1 MEIIKRRPSQR
12 VIVGNVMLGG
22 GAPIVV
28 QSMTNTDTADAESTV
43 KQVFEL
49 AEAGSELV
57 RITVNTPEAAAQVAR
72 IRARLDELGCD
83 VPLVG
88 DFHYNGHRLLR
99 DYPDCA
105 QALAKYR
112 INPGNVG
119 RSRAE
124 EDPFTMMIETALRFD
139 KPVRIGVNWG
149 SLDQNLVVRMMDENS
164 RLPQPLDASHVTRAA
179 LIVSA
184 LESAQRAEK
193 LGMAK
198 NRIVLS
204 CKVSDVQDLIAVYR
218 SLSAQC
224 DYALH
229 LGLTEAGMGS
239 KGIVASTAALSVL
252 LQEGIGDTIRISL
265 TPEPNGSRCQEVV
278 VGQEILQTMGLR
290 AFSPMV
296 TACPGCGR
304 TTSVFFQELA
314 LSIQNHLRT
323 QMPLWRAQYEGVE
336 NMTVAVMGCVVNG
349 PGESKLANIGIS
361 LPGTGESPAAPVY
374 IDGEKAMTL
383 RGDNISAEFT
393 GLVDDY
399 VAKKYPKRS
408 PLKSPS
414 QGEADSFSPDKKT
427 SHSTKLSDNDSQV
440 AGYEKARL
448 GGVSVIKFTK

>member
-1 MEIIKRRPSQR
+1 MSSILRRPSQR
-12 VIVGNVMLGG
+12 VIIGNVMLGG

-28 QSMTNTDTADAESTV
+28 QSMTNTDTADVQSTV

-49 AEAGSELV
+49 AKAGSELV
-57 RITVNTPEAAAQVAR
+57 RITVNTPEAAAQVAN
-72 IRARLDELGCD
+72 IRARLDAMDCH

-88 DFHYNGHRLLR
+88 DFHYNGHRLLK

-119 RSRAE
+119 RSREAD
-124 EDPFTMMIETALRFD
+124 DPFTMMIETALKFD

-149 SLDQNLVVRMMDENS
+149 SLDQNLVVRMMDENA
-164 RLPQPLDASHVTRAA
+164 RLPQPLDATHVTRNA
-179 LIVSA
+179 LIASA

-193 LGMAK
+193 IGMAH

-218 SLSAQC
+218 SLSSQC

-265 TPEPNGSRCQEVV
+265 TPEPNGDRTQEVV

-290 AFSPMV
+290 AFAPMV

-304 TTSVFFQELA
+304 TTSSFFQELA
-314 LSIQNHLRT
+314 QSIQTHLRV
-323 QMPLWRAQYEGVE
+323 QMPVWREQYEGVE

-361 LPGTGESPAAPVY
+361 LPGTGETPAAPIY

-383 RGDNISAEFT
+383 RGDNIAQEFT
-393 GLVDDY
+393 GIVDEY
-399 VAKKYPKRS
+399 VARKYVKR
-408 PLKSPS
+408 
-414 QGEADSFSPDKKT
+414 
-427 SHSTKLSDNDSQV
+427 
-440 AGYEKARL
+440 
-448 GGVSVIKFTK
+448 

>member
-1 MEIIKRRPSQR
+1 MSAMIKRRPSQR
-12 VIVGNVMLGG
+12 VLVGRVMLGG
-22 GAPIVV
+22 GAPVVV
-28 QSMTNTDTADAESTV
+28 QSMTNTDTADAAATAQ
-43 KQVFEL
+43 QVFDL
-49 AEAGSELV
+49 ARAGSELV
-57 RITVNTPEAAAQVAR
+57 RITVNTPEAAAQVAN
-72 IRARLDELGCD
+72 IRARLDRMGCD

-88 DFHYNGHRLLR
+88 DFHYNGHRLLTEF
-99 DYPDCA
+99 PDCA

-119 RSRAE
+119 RSRKE
-124 EDPFTMMIETALRFD
+124 DDPFTMMVETAVRYD

-164 RLPQPLDASHVTRAA
+164 RLPQPKEANEVTRAA
-179 LIVSA
+179 LIASA
-184 LESAQRAEK
+184 LESAARAEQ
-193 LGMAK
+193 LGLAH

-204 CKVSDVQDLIAVYR
+204 CKVSEVQDLIAVYR
-218 SLSAQC
+218 ALSRQC

-265 TPEPNGSRCQEVV
+265 TPEPGGDRTQEVI
-278 VGQEILQTMGLR
+278 VGQEILQTLGLR
-290 AFSPMV
+290 AFAPMV

-304 TTSVFFQELA
+304 TTSSFFQELA
-314 LSIQNHLRT
+314 QRIQTHLRE
-323 QMPLWRAQYEGVE
+323 QMPLWRDRYEGVE

-383 RGDNISAEFT
+383 RGDNIAGEFT
-393 GLVDDY
+393 QIVDDY
-399 VAKKYPKRS
+399 VARNYAPRNH
-408 PLKSPS
+408 
-414 QGEADSFSPDKKT
+414 EAQDQTRINALQS
-427 SHSTKLSDNDSQV
+427 
-440 AGYEKARL
+440 A
-448 GGVSVIKFTK
+448 